1 MMSETD
7 KKFIKA
13 QFDEIMRL
21 ENVESELQDRV
32 YLLESCLEEIEQVAP
47 VSEGVEFYAMLARK
61 ALDDDGYVPPDLRD
75 E

>member
-1 MMSETD
+1 MSETD

-32 YLLESCLEEIEQVAP
+32 YLLESCLEEIEQVAL

>member
-1 MMSETD
+1 MTAETD
-7 KKFIKA
+7 QKLIKA

-21 ENVESELQDRV
+21 ENSEAALEDRV
-32 YLLESCLEEIEQVAP
+32 YLLESCLAEIEQVAL

>member
-1 MMSETD
+1 MSEAD
-7 KKFIKA
+7 QKFMKD

-21 ENVESELQDRV
+21 ENVEAVLQDRV
-32 YLLESCLEEIEQVAP
+32 YLLESCLEEIEQVAL

>member
-1 MMSETD
+1 MMSEAD
-7 KKFIKA
+7 QKFMKD

-21 ENVESELQDRV
+21 ENVEAELEDRV
-32 YLLESCLEEIEQVAP
+32 YLLESCLEEIEQVAL

>member
-1 MMSETD
+1 MMSEAD
-7 KKFIKA
+7 QKFMKD

-21 ENVESELQDRV
+21 ECSEAELLDRV
-32 YLLESCLEEIEQVAP
+32 YLLESCLEEIEQVAL

-61 ALDDDGYVPPDLRD
+61 ALDDEYVPPDLRD

>member
-1 MMSETD
+1 MTAETD
-7 KKFIKA
+7 QKLIKA

-21 ENVESELQDRV
+21 ENSEAELEDRV
-32 YLLESCLEEIEQVAP
+32 YLLESCLAEIEQVAL